1 MRIRMLVAMPEGAA
15 RNGEPWPAQG
25 ETADVP
31 TADGAHFVAS
41 GIAEEVDE
49 EEPEPEPEH
58 TAPVA
63 EMPEQRARRRR
74 SAEPDEEG

>member
-25 ETADVP
+25 EIADVP

-41 GIAEEVDE
+41 GIAEEVGDE
-49 EEPEPEPEH
+49 EEPDPEH

-63 EMPEQRARRRR
+63 EVPEQRARRRR
-74 SAEPDEEG
+74 TAEPDGEG